1 MYFETTTCVFRQWIL
16 KLLHVCPD
24 NGLMSNTCL
33 FNYFQEKSKL
43 FFAQASAL
51 LLLLILI
58 KFVNTLIYMMNEN
71 IVGTQY
77 YLLNK
82 QKTMGE
88 SVQLGFLLKL
98 PIFVPQKAVTPKNGV
113 ELCQKFII
121 AILVTLCIMQCCL
134 TFWDTQNIWNI

>member
-1 MYFETTTCVFRQWIL
+1 
-16 KLLHVCPD
+16 
-24 NGLMSNTCL
+24 
-33 FNYFQEKSKL
+33 
-43 FFAQASAL
+43 
-51 LLLLILI
+51 
-58 KFVNTLIYMMNEN
+58 MNEN

-113 ELCQKFII
+113 EL
-121 AILVTLCIMQCCL
+121 VPS
-134 TFWDTQNIWNI
+134 DVV